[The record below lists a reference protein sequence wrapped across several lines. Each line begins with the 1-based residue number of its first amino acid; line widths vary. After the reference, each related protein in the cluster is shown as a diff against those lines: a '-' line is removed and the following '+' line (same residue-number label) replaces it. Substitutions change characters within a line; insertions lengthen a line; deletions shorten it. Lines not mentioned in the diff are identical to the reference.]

1 MIDNQYYVR
10 AAEDI
15 KNRASTV
22 LINDTLNISIASK
35 SRTDNKVTIVCG
47 DARNIGVIEKIALLD
62 EKAKIITERKANIL
76 PVYEQLLGFTFEFVV
91 RGN

>member
-1 MIDNQYYVR
+1 MIEKVYFNR

-22 LINDTLNISIASK
+22 QFNDTVNIPIVSK
-35 SRTDNKVTIVCG
+35 LRTENRVVVVCG
-47 DARNIGVIEKIALLD
+47 DTRDIGAIEKIALLD
-62 EKAKIITERKANIL
+62 EQGKLITQRKASIL
-76 PVYEQLLGFTFEFVV
+76 PAQEQLLGFTFEFIV